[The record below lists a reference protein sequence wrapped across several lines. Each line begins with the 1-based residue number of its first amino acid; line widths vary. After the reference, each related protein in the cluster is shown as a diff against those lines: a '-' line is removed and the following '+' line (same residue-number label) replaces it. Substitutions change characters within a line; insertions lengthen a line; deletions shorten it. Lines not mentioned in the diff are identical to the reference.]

1 VNYCVAAMGRP
12 QLTVI
17 GLDAATFDV
26 IDPMI
31 EAGQLPN
38 LKRIFDEGTRGIL
51 HSTIH
56 PLTTQAWATM
66 LTGVN
71 AGRHGM
77 WDFSDRDESGYR
89 LRLVNGSYRRA
100 PAVWEMLTAAD
111 RSVGIVNVPFTWPA
125 QPVNGFLLAGID
137 AASREAGMT
146 YPKELLRELRRR
158 FDFDKLEFDHAL
170 PLDKDGRCDVELVR
184 RACEQRVEVVR
195 WLVERYEPE
204 LLFVVFMSA
213 DHIHHLCWPEWDS
226 DGLESRVAEVYRI
239 LDEAVGGIREL
250 AGDGDVMVVSD
261 HGGGSLNGIVNL
273 NAWLAEEGFLTYA
286 TGHRAMRPDEVG
298 RHVLHWVLEQ
308 RRKLPAGLRNFFKQ
322 RFPRLRE
329 RAHELKEYTVIDW
342 ERTQA
347 FAYGIFGNVVLNV
360 RGREAKGVVEPGE
373 EYERVRDAIAA
384 RAMELRDANTGEQ
397 IVKAVHRREDLFD
410 GPHIGKIPDVL
421 IEFKDYAWLGKGNLI
436 ARTPTIWD
444 KIPAAPGSQE
454 EYVGSHRPEGII
466 ALAGPSAAVGVPLD
480 ASIEDVAPTL
490 MYLMGEPVPQDLE
503 GRVLEEALDPDTLD
517 ARPPQYGEK
526 RGLALQA
533 ERGYTAAEG
542 SEVEDRLRS
551 LGYIE

>member
-1 VNYCVAAMGRP
+1 MP
-12 QLTVI
+12 TPKLTVI

-38 LKRIFDEGTRGIL
+38 LERIFSGGSRGIL
-51 HSTIH
+51 RSTIH

-77 WDFSDRDESGYR
+77 WDFCERDATGYR

-100 PAVWEMLTAAD
+100 PAVWEFLTASE
-111 RSVGIVNVPFTWPA
+111 RRVGIVNVPFTWPA
-125 QPVNGFLLAGID
+125 QSVNGFMLAGID
-137 AASREAGMT
+137 AAGREAGMT

-158 FDFDKLEFDHAL
+158 FDKLEVDHAF
-170 PLDKDGRCDVELVR
+170 PLDHDGRCDIDLVR
-184 RACEQRVEVVR
+184 RACAQRVEAVQ
-195 WLVERYEPE
+195 WLTERFDPE

-213 DHIHHLCWPEWDS
+213 DHIHHLCWPEWEAE
-226 DGLESRVAEVYRI
+226 GLDSRVAEVYRI
-239 LDEAVGGIREL
+239 LDEATGALLEL

-273 NAWLAEEGFLTYA
+273 NGWLAEEGFLEYA
-286 TGHRAMRPDEVG
+286 TGRRSMNPGEVG
-298 RHVLHWVLEQ
+298 RHLLHWGLEQ
-308 RRKLPAGLRNFFKQ
+308 RRKLPPGIRNFFKQ

-329 RAHELKEYTVIDW
+329 RAHELKEFTVIDW
-342 ERTQA
+342 PRTQA

-360 RGREAKGVVEPGE
+360 RGREASGVVEPGDD
-373 EYERVRDAIAA
+373 YERVRDRIAE
-384 RAMELRDANTGEQ
+384 RALEIRDPNTGEQ
-397 IVKAVHRREDLFD
+397 VVKAVHRREDLFD
-410 GPHIGKIPDVL
+410 GPYLARVPDLL
-421 IEFKDYAWLGKGNLI
+421 IEFRDYAWLGKGNLI

-444 KIPAAPGSQE
+444 KISAAPGSHE

-466 ALAGPSAAVGVPLD
+466 ALAGPSAAAGVNLS

-490 MYLMGEPVPQDLE
+490 MYLLGEPIPEAFE
-503 GRVLEEALDPDTLD
+503 GRVIEEAIDPELLESS
-517 ARPPQYGEK
+517 PPRYGQ
-526 RGLALQA
+526 GADVALQA
-533 ERGYTAAEG
+533 EHSYSAEEG
-542 SEVEDRLRS
+542 GEVEDRLRS